1 MKQAYKVATKQS
13 LQRKT
18 TDVNYQNCKTLRG
31 TVLLPWDCALVWN
44 LSKRGETGKERK
56 YTIFI
61 RKLWRWPSFIQSQN
75 KNNINSKT
83 QYLHLN
89 LLLRCDQLL
98 NNFNWNISQEGN
110 KLKSTSRS
118 NKLLKDGQNSARKL
132 PQEEEHNIKKEKSD
146 DNEESSSN

>member
-1 MKQAYKVATKQS
+1 MKQAYEVATKQL

-18 TDVNYQNCKTLRG
+18 TDVNYQICKTLRG

-44 LSKRGETGKERK
+44 LLKRGETGKERK
-56 YTIFI
+56 YTICI
-61 RKLWRWPSFIQSQN
+61 RKLWRWLSFIQSQS

-83 QYLHLN
+83 QHFHLN

-98 NNFNWNISQEGN
+98 NNFNWNILEEGN
-110 KLKSTSRS
+110 KSKKTSRS

-132 PQEEEHNIKKEKSD
+132 HQEEEHNIKKEKSD